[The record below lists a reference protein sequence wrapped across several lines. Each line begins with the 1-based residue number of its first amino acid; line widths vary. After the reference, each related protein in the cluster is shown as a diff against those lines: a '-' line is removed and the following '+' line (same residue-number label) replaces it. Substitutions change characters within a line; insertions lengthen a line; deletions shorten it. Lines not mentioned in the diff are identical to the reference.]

1 MVRSINLE
9 NLHRKQSGEALS
21 RQASK
26 RNDLIIF
33 FSVNHPSRTLAAL
46 QTPRLRVLNLPLT
59 SQALT
64 RVSGSSRRCH
74 NRAASCLLAGG
85 RGKQKTK
92 TLSGQWLVKKEPERW
107 FFFSLC
113 VEWREGVLHHKY
125 HLLSKK
131 KTALSCNRPL
141 EFEGVC

>member
-1 MVRSINLE
+1 MNKCLCCNVVQLTNLE

-26 RNDLIIF
+26 RKDLIIF

-85 RGKQKTK
+85 REKQGSENKD
-92 TLSGQWLVKKEPERW
+92 
-107 FFFSLC
+107 SLRS
-113 VEWREGVLHHKY
+113 VT
-125 HLLSKK
+125 SKK
-131 KTALSCNRPL
+131 SLRGDFLFVC
-141 EFEGVC
+141 GVKRGNLASQISPF